1 MLKNWFK
8 IYVHNA
14 IKNKGFTFL
23 TILGLAIG
31 IAGVIFST
39 LYWKNET
46 SYNEWNPNKDRIFET
61 LTGFPVAG
69 EVWPTS
75 VEPLPRYLKE
85 KSDKIESF
93 CWFEGWYGQET
104 FHIGQKKVYVEGIVR
119 TDQKFFDFIPFKF
132 TKGNVAD
139 FRKNQY
145 GVAIEES
152 EAIKI
157 FGKENPVG
165 KILTTYDGRKMPI
178 YGVFKAEKYTSFQ
191 PKMVISNIYSRL
203 EDTKDNWGNYGS
215 GLFIKLKNPAD
226 KLEVEKLAT
235 QLFYENNTVK
245 NAQREG
251 VSVEEFSKIYEP
263 VKVQLQPLKD
273 SRLNAKV
280 SRLPEGMGNKL
291 FLQIN
296 LGLSYLILIL
306 SIINYINLSTAQAI
320 RRAKEVGIR
329 KVVGATKRNIVVQFI
344 VETTITTVLA
354 FVVALALV
362 EVGLPGYNQLID
374 KNLEIEIIPFIPYL
388 VAIFIVVVMIAGI
401 FPAIYVSNFK
411 ELNVLKG
418 NFSRSKN
425 GIWLRNAMLILQFS
439 IATFFIVGGTIVIQ
453 QMQYLGNKDLG
464 FSGDQVISIP
474 FKRQDLGENKF
485 NFYKSYQ
492 QDLAKI
498 KGVQGINATAFKFG
512 SSGAISN
519 TSFRVKDKQLVTD
532 NMAIDFGF
540 LNMMKIEVKE
550 GRDLDPKISSDT
562 ISSVLIN
569 ETAKK
574 HFGETLKLN
583 DEFDW
588 NNQKLKLVGVT
599 KDFNLGEPQAKIR
612 PMMFFHFK
620 VVQWMPSNLQNIL
633 IKVDTEHT
641 KETIDNI
648 ETFWKAKVDN
658 DYPFEYEFVDK
669 QFARSYENYT
679 KQEKMFKILNAIV
692 ITIALFG
699 LFALSSYTIERKY
712 KEIAIRKV
720 LGAET
725 SSLLKILS
733 KQYVYFAIIGFVLAV
748 VPSYFFVQKWLE
760 NFVYRI
766 DISIWV
772 YIFAFVLLLCL
783 TLIVVLLKAYAAT
796 RINILNYL
804 KYE

>member
-1 MLKNWFK
+1 MLKNWLK
-8 IYVHNA
+8 IYLRNT

-39 LYWKNET
+39 LYWKDET
-46 SYNEWNPNKDRIFET
+46 SYNQWNPNIGRVFET
-61 LTGFPVAG
+61 LTVFQRGG
-69 EVWPTS
+69 ETWPTS

-85 KSDKIESF
+85 KSDKIESY

-104 FHIGQKKVYVEGIVR
+104 YYVNNKKVYVTGITS
-119 TDQKFFDFIPFKF
+119 TDQNFFDFIPFKF
-132 TKGNVAD
+132 IKGSVDD
-139 FRKNQY
+139 FRKNRY

-165 KILTTYDGRKMPI
+165 KILTTYDGIKMPI

-203 EDTKDNWGNYGS
+203 EDIKDNWGNYGT

-354 FVVALALV
+354 FVVALTLV
-362 EVGLPGYNQLID
+362 EVGLPSYNQLID

-388 VAIFIVVVMIAGI
+388 VAIFIVVVIIAGI

-425 GIWLRNAMLILQFS
+425 GIWLRNGMLILQFS
-439 IATFFIVGGTIVIQ
+439 IATFFIVAGTLVIQ
-453 QMQYLGNKDLG
+453 QMNHIAKKDLG

-485 NFYKSYQ
+485 NFYESFQ

-498 KGVQGINATAFKFG
+498 KGVQSINATAFKFG
-512 SSGAISN
+512 SGGAISN

-588 NNQKLKLVGVT
+588 NNQKLKLVGVI

-620 VVQWMPSNLQNIL
+620 VVKWMPSNLQNIL
-633 IKVDTEHT
+633 IKIDTEDT

-648 ETFWKAKVDN
+648 ETFWKAKVN
-658 DYPFEYEFVDK
+658 QDYPFEYEFVDK

-679 KQEKMFKILNAIV
+679 KQEKMFKILNVIV

-712 KEIAIRKV
+712 KEI
-720 LGAET
+720 
-725 SSLLKILS
+725 S
-733 KQYVYFAIIGFVLAV
+733 
-748 VPSYFFVQKWLE
+748 
-760 NFVYRI
+760 
-766 DISIWV
+766 
-772 YIFAFVLLLCL
+772 
-783 TLIVVLLKAYAAT
+783 
-796 RINILNYL
+796 
-804 KYE
+804 